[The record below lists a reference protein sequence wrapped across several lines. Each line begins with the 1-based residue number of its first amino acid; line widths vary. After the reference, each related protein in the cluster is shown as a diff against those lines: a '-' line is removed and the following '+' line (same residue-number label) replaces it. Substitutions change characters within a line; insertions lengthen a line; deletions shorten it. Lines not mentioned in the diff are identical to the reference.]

1 MIGVALED
9 HYHYMVVAVSW
20 GVFSAALMIVTVALN
35 AYNLDCYPEA
45 SGEVS
50 AWLILGR
57 NVGGFIISYEQIPWA
72 AKAGTKTTFLVQAA
86 LCVVGMLL
94 MIFVQIF
101 GKRMRLWAGK
111 LDFQTA

>member
-1 MIGVALED
+1 MIGGLALIGVALED

-20 GVFSAALMIVTVALN
+20 AVFSGTLMIVTVALN

-57 NVGGFIISYEQIPWA
+57 TVGGFIISYEQIPCA
-72 AKAGTKTTFLVQAA
+72 AEAGTKTTFLIQAA

-94 MIFVQIF
+94 MIGV
-101 GKRMRLWAGK
+101 
-111 LDFQTA
+111 